1 MGDVTNLIDLLPIYY
16 SRLFPFEDYY
26 RWLSYGKLA
35 KFCNREFSFTIM
47 DDIYLRFQSYKSL
60 HELEVEIKKLLPFK
74 IDLGAIY
81 NISPREQH
89 MNPSFTPVERELVFD
104 IDMTDYDEVRT
115 CCQGADICSK
125 CWKFMALACKI
136 LDTAL
141 RMDFGY
147 KHILWV
153 FSGRRGIHCWV
164 CDQEARKLTVPER
177 CAVAEYL
184 QLIEGG
190 EYMGKKV
197 RFGECIPHSVRRS
210 LQMIESIFIP
220 FCVEEQD
227 ILGTEDR
234 INKFL
239 KIISDDECRD
249 ELKLLFDKCSSSNAR
264 WNAFVN
270 YIRNLKITG
279 NKKWSQHRHIV
290 EEVMVQYAY
299 PRLDINVTKGMNHL
313 LKSPFCIHPK
323 TGKVCIP
330 FTAKTVDKFQPE
342 NVPTI
347 STLIEEINEFDVKN
361 TAEENLNMKRIRDYK
376 KTSLNKSM
384 HMFREFIWNLDN
396 DGSNEIPEKMEF

>member
-1 MGDVTNLIDLLPIYY
+1 MGDVSNLIDLLPIYY

-26 RWLSYGKLA
+26 RWLSYGKLS
-35 KFCNREFSFTIM
+35 KFSHREFSFTVM
-47 DDIYLRFQSYKSL
+47 DDIYLRFQSYKNPQ
-60 HELEVEIKKLLPFK
+60 ELETEIKRLLPFK

-89 MNPSFTPVERELVFD
+89 MNPRFRPVERELVFD

-115 CCQGADICSK
+115 CCSGAGICSK

-136 LDTAL
+136 LDSSL
-141 RMDFGY
+141 RLDFGY

-164 CDQEARKLTVPER
+164 CDKAARKLTVSER
-177 CAVAEYL
+177 SAVAEYL

-197 RFGECIPHSVRRS
+197 RLGENIPQCIRRA
-210 LQMIESIFIP
+210 LQTIENVFVP

-227 ILGTEDR
+227 ILGTEER
-234 INKFL
+234 VNQFL

-249 ELKLLFDKCSSSNAR
+249 ELKLLFDKCSSSKAR

-270 YIRNLKITG
+270 YIKNLKTTG

-290 EEVMVQYAY
+290 EEVMLQFVY

-347 STLIEEINEFDVKN
+347 MTLIEEINEFDEKN
-361 TAEENLNMKRIRDYK
+361 KIGQDMKRIRDYK
-376 KTSLNKSM
+376 KTSLNRSM

-396 DGSNEIPEKMEF
+396 KGDDDISEKMEF